1 MQLTRLPFWT
11 ELNFWVLLEKTL
23 AALRPEKAFT
33 VEASDDPT
41 LEEAAAKAAGA
52 TTAEAATTEAIASE
66 DALEAREE
74 QGAEA
79 KAAMEAQ
86 GAQCESEEG
95 GAGGMSYSL
104 EGEAMWELGATHEK
118 DQRRQKVDSA
128 RPPGLGAA

>member
-11 ELNFWVLLEKTL
+11 ELNFWVLLEKTV

-66 DALEAREE
+66 DAREAREE
-74 QGAEA
+74 QGRLRRRRLWRLKVRNVSLRREGR
-79 KAAMEAQ
+79 
-86 GAQCESEEG
+86 GACLIG
-95 GAGGMSYSL
+95 
-104 EGEAMWELGATHEK
+104 
-118 DQRRQKVDSA
+118 
-128 RPPGLGAA
+128 